1 MKKMTKDFGIFY
13 HMLINPSILRF
24 AGRLSSAVK
33 SLSPVI
39 TSGVMVRPLQTQIVN
54 PTLTALP
61 SNLDTM
67 LFIPIARFL
76 NLNHQYL

>member
-1 MKKMTKDFGIFY
+1 MTKDFGIFY

-39 TSGVMVRPLQTQIVN
+39 TSGVMVRPLQTLIVN
-54 PTLTALP
+54 PILTALP

-67 LFIPIARFL
+67 LFIPIARLL
-76 NLNHQYL
+76 NLNHPYL